1 MPMLLWLLLL
11 ILSEQM
17 DYNGTRASVPKGD
30 QGKTQKVAPKA
41 VLLLDP
47 PWSTAFKGEKVTLTC
62 RGISHFPARRDMFWY
77 RNEKLLKKQ
86 YNAIQ
91 ITESGNYQCKT
102 RESSLSDAVHVEFSY
117 DSLILQASHPVFEG
131 DNVTLR
137 CQGKEDENAHEKVY
151 YKDGKQLPNS
161 YNLDF
166 IIVNSVSRDNSKYH
180 CTANYRILPMVSIK
194 RTSKYLN
201 IQVQELFL
209 HPVLRVSSSVP
220 IEGSPMTLI
229 CETQLSPQR
238 PKVQL
243 QFSFF
248 RDSQTLG
255 SGWSRSPKLQI
266 PAMWTEDSGSYWC
279 EAETVTDNIKK
290 RSLTSQI
297 RVQRVPV
304 SNVNLQ
310 IQPTGGQLIEGENM
324 VLICSVAQGSGT
336 VTFSW
341 HKEGRV
347 RSLGRKTQRSLLAEL
362 HVLMVKESDA
372 GRYYCAADNVHGPIL
387 STLIQV
393 TVRIPVSHPILTFRA
408 PRVQALVG
416 DLLELHCEALR
427 GSPPILYRFY
437 HEDVTLGNSSAPS
450 GGGASFNLSLTAEHS
465 GNYSC
470 DADNGLGAQHS
481 HGVSLRVTV
490 PVSRPILTLRAP
502 RAQAVVGDLL
512 ELHCESL
519 RGSFPILY
527 WFYHEDDTLGN
538 SSAHSGGGASLN
550 LSLTT
555 EHSGNYSCEADNG
568 LGAQRSEVVTFS
580 VTGTSRNRTGLTTA
594 GVTGLVLSILSL
606 AAAAAALLHY
616 ARAQRKPGG
625 LSATGTS
632 SHSPSE
638 CQEPSSSRPSR
649 IDLQEPTH
657 SKPLAPVELEP
668 MYSNVNPGDSNLIY
682 SHIWSIQHTKGNSA
696 NCPTMHQ
703 EHKELTVLYSELKKK
718 HPDDSAGEA
727 RSRGRAHED
736 DEENYENIPR
746 VLLASDH

>member
-1 MPMLLWLLLL
+1 MLLWLLLL
-11 ILSEQM
+11 ILTPGREQS
-17 DYNGTRASVPKGD
+17 G
-30 QGKTQKVAPKA
+30 VAPKA

-47 PWSTAFKGEKVTLTC
+47 PWSTAFEGEKVAVIC
-62 RGISHFPARRDMFWY
+62 CGISHSPAQGDTSWY
-77 RNEKLLKKQ
+77 HDEKLLKIKH
-86 YNAIQ
+86 NKIQ
-91 ITESGNYQCKT
+91 ITQSGNYQCKT
-102 RESSLSDAVHVEFSY
+102 RGSSLSDAMHVEFSS
-117 DSLILQASHPVFEG
+117 DWLILQALQPVFEG
-131 DNVTLR
+131 ENVILR
-137 CQGKEDENAHEKVY
+137 CQGKDDKNTHQKVY

-161 YNLDF
+161 YNLAE
-166 IIVNSVSRDNSKYH
+166 ITVNSVSRDNSKYH
-180 CTANYRILPMVSIK
+180 CTATHRKFHIFDIK
-194 RTSKYLN
+194 ETSSPIN
-201 IQVQELFL
+201 IRVQELFL
-209 HPVLRVSSSVP
+209 HPVLRASSSTP
-220 IEGSPMTLI
+220 IEGSPMTLT
-229 CETQLSPQR
+229 CETQLSSQR
-238 PKVQL
+238 PNVQL

-255 SGWSRSPKLQI
+255 SGWSMSPKLQI

-279 EAETVTDNIKK
+279 EAESVTHSIKK
-290 RSLTSQI
+290 RSLRSQI

-304 SNVNLQ
+304 SNVNLE
-310 IQPTGGQLIEGENM
+310 IRPTGGQLIEGENM
-324 VLICSVAQGSGT
+324 ALICSVAQGSGT

-347 RSLGRKTQRSLLAEL
+347 RSLGRKTQHSLLAEL
-362 HVLMVKESDA
+362 HVLTVKESDA

-387 STLIQV
+387 STWVRV
-393 TVRIPVSHPILTFRA
+393 TVRIPVSHPVLTFRA
-408 PRVQALVG
+408 PRAQAAVG
-416 DLLELHCEALR
+416 DLLELHCESLR
-427 GSPPILYRFY
+427 GSFPILYRFY

-490 PVSRPILTLRAP
+490 PVSRPVLTLRASG
-502 RAQAVVGDLL
+502 AQAMVGDLL

-527 WFYHEDDTLGN
+527 WFYHEDDTLAN
-538 SSAHSGGGASLN
+538 SSAHSGGGASFN

-568 LGAQRSEVVTFS
+568 LGAQHSKVVTLN
-580 VTGTSRNRTGLTTA
+580 VTGTSGSRTGLTA
-594 GVTGLVLSILSL
+594 VGVTGLVLSILGL
-606 AAAAAALLHY
+606 AAAAALLHY
-616 ARAQRKPGG
+616 ARARRKPGG
-625 LSATGTS
+625 LSATETS

-649 IDLQEPTH
+649 IDPQEPTH
-657 SKPLAPVELEP
+657 SKPLAPMELEP

-682 SHIWSIQHTKGNSA
+682 SRIWSIQHTKENSA

-703 EHKELTVLYSELKKK
+703 EYEELTVLYSELKKT

-727 RSRGRAHED
+727 SSRGRAHED
-736 DEENYENIPR
+736 DEENYENILNPGKDK
-746 VLLASDH
+746 VQDFPCLCNT

>member
-1 MPMLLWLLLL
+1 MLLWLLLL
-11 ILSEQM
+11 ILTPGREQS
-17 DYNGTRASVPKGD
+17 G
-30 QGKTQKVAPKA
+30 VAPKA

-47 PWSTAFKGEKVTLTC
+47 PWSTAFKGERVALIC
-62 RGISHFPARRDMFWY
+62 RGISHSPAQGDTYWY
-77 RNEKLLKKQ
+77 RNEKLLKIK
-86 YNAIQ
+86 YNKIQ

-102 RESSLSDAVHVEFSY
+102 RGSSLSDAVHVGFSP
-117 DSLILQASHPVFEG
+117 DWLILQASHPVFEG
-131 DNVTLR
+131 DNVILR
-137 CQGKEDENAHEKVY
+137 CQGKDDKNTHQKVY

-161 YNLDF
+161 YNLDN
-166 IIVNSVSRDNSKYH
+166 ITVNSVSRDNSKYH
-180 CTANYRILPMVSIK
+180 CTATCK
-194 RTSKYLN
+194 RFYMINFKETSKHLN
-201 IQVQELFL
+201 IQVQ
-209 HPVLRVSSSVP
+209 
-220 IEGSPMTLI
+220 G
-229 CETQLSPQR
+229 
-238 PKVQL
+238 
-243 QFSFF
+243 
-248 RDSQTLG
+248 
-255 SGWSRSPKLQI
+255 
-266 PAMWTEDSGSYWC
+266 
-279 EAETVTDNIKK
+279 
-290 RSLTSQI
+290 
-297 RVQRVPV
+297 VPV
-304 SNVNLQ
+304 SNVNLE
-310 IQPTGGQLIEGENM
+310 IRPTGGQLIEGENM

-347 RSLGRKTQRSLLAEL
+347 RSLGRKSQRSLLAEL
-362 HVLMVKESDA
+362 HVLTVKESDA
-372 GRYYCAADNVHGPIL
+372 GKYYCAADNVHGPIL
-387 STLIQV
+387 STWIRV

-408 PRVQALVG
+408 PRAHAVVG
-416 DLLELHCEALR
+416 DLLELHCESLR

-490 PVSRPILTLRAP
+490 PVSRPVLTLRAP
-502 RAQAVVGDLL
+502 GAQAVVGDLL

-538 SSAHSGGGASLN
+538 SSAHSGGGASFN

-568 LGAQRSEVVTFS
+568 LGAQHSKVVTLN
-580 VTGTSRNRTGLTTA
+580 VTGTSRSRTGLTTV
-594 GVTGLVLSILSL
+594 GVTGLVLSILGL
-606 AAAAAALLHY
+606 AAAAALLHY
-616 ARAQRKPGG
+616 ARARTKLEG

-638 CQEPSSSRPSR
+638 CQEASSSRFSR
-649 IDLQEPTH
+649 IDPQEPTH
-657 SKPLAPVELEP
+657 SKPLAPMELEP

-682 SHIWSIQHTKGNSA
+682 SQIWSIQHTKENSA

-703 EHKELTVLYSELKKK
+703 EHEELTVLYSELKKT

-727 RSRGRAHED
+727 SSRHRAHEN
-736 DEENYENIPR
+736 DEENYENVPR
-746 VLLASDH
+746 VLLASDHW

>member
-17 DYNGTRASVPKGD
+17 DYNGTRASVPKAPRREQSG
-30 QGKTQKVAPKA
+30 VAPKA

-62 RGISHFPARRDMFWY
+62 SGISQSPARRGTFWY
-77 RNEKLLKKQ
+77 RDEKLWEIQ
-86 YNAIQ
+86 HNAIQ
-91 ITESGNYQCKT
+91 IRESGNYQCKT
-102 RESSLSDAVHVEFSY
+102 RGSSLSDAVHVEFSH

-137 CQGKEDENAHEKVY
+137 CQGKENEKAREKVY

-166 IIVNSVSRDNSKYH
+166 ITVNSVSRDNSKYH
-180 CTANYRILPMVSIK
+180 CTATCTILSIVSIK
-194 RTSKYLN
+194 RNSKPLN

-209 HPVLRVSSSVP
+209 HPVLRVSSSTP

-238 PKVQL
+238 PEVQL

-255 SGWSRSPKLQI
+255 SGWSTSPELQI

-279 EAETVTDNIKK
+279 ETETVTHNIRK

-304 SNVNLQ
+304 SNVNLE
-310 IQPTGGQLIEGENM
+310 IQPTRGQLIEGENM

-387 STLIQV
+387 SRWIQV

-416 DLLELHCEALR
+416 DLLELHCESLR

-437 HEDVTLGNSSAPS
+437 REDVTLGNSSATS

-502 RAQAVVGDLL
+502 GAQAVVGDLL

-527 WFYHEDDTLGN
+527 WFYHEDDTLGK
-538 SSAHSGGGASLN
+538 SSAHSGGGASFN

-580 VTGTSRNRTGLTTA
+580 VTAPSTQELPGTEQALPLRESRGWCSA
-594 GVTGLVLSILSL
+594 SS
-606 AAAAAALLHY
+606 ALLLLLLLCCTT
-616 ARAQRKPGG
+616 PGPRG
-625 LSATGTS
+625 N
-632 SHSPSE
+632 
-638 CQEPSSSRPSR
+638 QE
-649 IDLQEPTH
+649 DFL
-657 SKPLAPVELEP
+657 PLEHL
-668 MYSNVNPGDSNLIY
+668 VNPGDSNLIY
-682 SHIWSIQHTKGNSA
+682 SHIWSIQHTKENSA

-718 HPDDSAGEA
+718 YPDDSAGEA

-736 DEENYENIPR
+736 DEENYENMPR

>member
-17 DYNGTRASVPKGD
+17 DYNGTRASVPKAPRREQSG
-30 QGKTQKVAPKA
+30 VAPKA

-62 RGISHFPARRDMFWY
+62 RRISHSPARRDTFWY
-77 RNEKLLKKQ
+77 RDEKFWKTQ
-86 YNAIQ
+86 HNAIQ
-91 ITESGNYQCKT
+91 IRESGNYQCRT
-102 RESSLSDAVHVEFSY
+102 RGSSLSDAVHVEFSH

-137 CQGKEDENAHEKVY
+137 CQGKENEKAREKVY

-166 IIVNSVSRDNSKYH
+166 ITVNSVSRDNSKYH
-180 CTANYRILPMVSIK
+180 CTATCTILSIVSIK
-194 RTSKYLN
+194 RNSKPLN
-201 IQVQELFL
+201 IQVQELFP
-209 HPVLRVSSSVP
+209 HPVLRVSSSTP

-238 PKVQL
+238 PEVQL

-255 SGWSRSPKLQI
+255 SGWSTSPELQI

-279 EAETVTDNIKK
+279 ETETVTHNINK

-304 SNVNLQ
+304 SNVNLE
-310 IQPTGGQLIEGENM
+310 IQPTGGQLIEGESM

-387 STLIQV
+387 SRWIQV

-416 DLLELHCEALR
+416 DLLELHCESLR

-437 HEDVTLGNSSAPS
+437 HEDVTLGNSSATS
-450 GGGASFNLSLTAEHS
+450 GGGAFFNLSLTAEHS

-502 RAQAVVGDLL
+502 GAQAVVGDLL

-527 WFYHEDDTLGN
+527 WFYHEDDTLGK
-538 SSAHSGGGASLN
+538 SSAHSGGGASFN

-638 CQEPSSSRPSR
+638 CQEPSLSRPSR

-682 SHIWSIQHTKGNSA
+682 SHIWSIQHTKENSA

-718 HPDDSAGEA
+718 YPDDSAGEA

-736 DEENYENIPR
+736 DEENYENMPH